1 MKRLI
6 ATACCVFGL
15 VGAARADDG
24 SERAKLE
31 ERLKALETTLAGDV
45 CLHPEAARA
54 LLAAAAPGGS
64 ANPISATPA
73 DLTPAAD
80 PVLGRDALVGRLK
93 QAVVMVLTPEGSGSG
108 FFITPDTLV
117 TNSHVVEGAD
127 PNKIILI
134 GPAVDGARPAQLIA
148 RVSGQGM
155 QARDYALLKIS
166 GAPAK
171 ATLPIAAAATEL
183 EPVVAAGFPG
193 LLIANDIQFQRLLHG
208 TPTGMP
214 DLILSQGSIMA
225 IQNRSSSLPTIAHS
239 AAISA
244 GNSGGPLVD
253 TCGRVVGVNTFI
265 RVSVDQASH
274 AGYAIASDDILRF
287 LSEQH
292 VSPTIKSSPCG

>member
-1 MKRLI
+1 MKRLF
-6 ATACCVFGL
+6 ATACCILGL
-15 VGAARADDG
+15 ACTARADDG

-31 ERLKALETTLAGDV
+31 ERLKALETTLSGDV

-54 LLAAAAPGGS
+54 LLAASNPDGAV
-64 ANPISATPA
+64 NPISAPA
-73 DLTPAAD
+73 GLTPAAD
-80 PVLGRDALVGRLK
+80 PALGRDALVGRLK

-108 FFITPDTLV
+108 FFVTPDTLV

-127 PNKIILI
+127 PGKIVLI
-134 GPAVDGARPAQLIA
+134 GPAVGGARPAQVVA
-148 RVSGQGM
+148 RVSGEGM

-166 GAPAK
+166 GPPAK
-171 ATLPIAAAATEL
+171 ATLPISAAATEL

-287 LSEQH
+287 LAEQN
-292 VSPTIKSSPCG
+292 VGPTIKTAPCG

>member
-6 ATACCVFGL
+6 AMACCVLGL
-15 VGAARADDG
+15 AGTARADNG

-31 ERLKALETTLAGDV
+31 ERLKALETALSGDV

-54 LLAAAAPGGS
+54 LLAAAASGGS
-64 ANPISATPA
+64 ASPISAPA

-80 PVLGRDALVGRLK
+80 SALGRDALVGRLK

-127 PNKIILI
+127 PSKIILI
-134 GPAVDGARPAQLIA
+134 GPAVGGARPAKLIA
-148 RVSGQGM
+148 RVSGEGM
-155 QARDYALLKIS
+155 QARDYALLKIA

-171 ATLPIAAAATEL
+171 ASLPISAAATEL

-193 LLIANDIQFQRLLHG
+193 LLIANDIQFQKLLHG

-225 IQNRSSSLPTIAHS
+225 IQNRSSALPTIAHS

-287 LSEQH
+287 LAEQH
-292 VSPTIKSSPCG
+292 VSPTIKTGPCG

>member
-6 ATACCVFGL
+6 ATVCCVLGL
-15 VGAARADDG
+15 AGTARADDG
-24 SERAKLE
+24 SERARLE
-31 ERLKALETTLAGDV
+31 ARLNALETTLAGDV

-54 LLAAAAPGGS
+54 LLAATEPGGS
-64 ANPISATPA
+64 ASPISA
-73 DLTPAAD
+73 PAAD
-80 PVLGRDALVGRLK
+80 PALGRNALVEQLK

-127 PNKIILI
+127 PNKIVLI
-134 GPAVDGARPAQLIA
+134 GPAVGGARPARIIA
-148 RVSGQGM
+148 QVSGQGL

-166 GAPAK
+166 GTPAK
-171 ATLPIAAAATEL
+171 ATLPISAAATEL

-225 IQNRSSSLPTIAHS
+225 IQNRTSALPTIAHS

-287 LSEQH
+287 LSEQNVH
-292 VSPTIKSSPCG
+292 PTIRTTPCG